1 MTKRP
6 GLSRRAA
13 LLGLSAAPSVVLA
26 ASRNAGAASPEPGAC
41 LLTPQSIEG
50 PFYLDPRL
58 VRSNL
63 AEGRPGVP
71 LRLDLRT
78 VEAGPCTPLR
88 GARVDVWHADAQGLY
103 SGYDGQGDRRRIST
117 AGQSFLRGTQVSDG
131 AGAVAFETLY
141 PGWYPGRATHV
152 HFKVFVD
159 SRTLVTGQMYF
170 PDEINDAIYRT
181 EAAYGNRLFKRDTLN
196 ANDVFARSED
206 PRRLGFCTMRR
217 EGGAYVASLTV
228 AVNGRK
234 TRG

>member
-1 MTKRP
+1 MTQRP
-6 GLSRRAA
+6 ALSRRAA
-13 LLGLSAAPSVVLA
+13 LVGFSAAPSLVIATARGAFA
-26 ASRNAGAASPEPGAC
+26 APPQPSTC

-58 VRSNL
+58 VRPDL
-63 AEGRPGVP
+63 TEGRPGVP
-71 LRLDLRT
+71 LRLDLRI
-78 VEAGPCTPLR
+78 VEAGACTPLR

-117 AGQSFLRGTQVSDG
+117 VGQTFLRGTQVSDG
-131 AGAVAFETLY
+131 LGAVAFQTLY

-170 PDEINDAIYRT
+170 PDEINEAVYRT

-196 ANDVFARSED
+196 ATDVFARSED

-217 EGGAYVASLTV
+217 EGGGYVASLTIRV
-228 AVNGRK
+228 GGRS
-234 TRG
+234 

>member
-1 MTKRP
+1 MTIRP

-58 VRSNL
+58 VRSEL

-71 LRLDLRT
+71 LRLDLRI
-78 VEAGPCTPLR
+78 VEAGACTPLR

-117 AGQSFLRGTQVSDG
+117 VGQSFLRGTQASDG

-170 PDEINDAIYRT
+170 PDETNEAVYRT

-196 ANDVFARSED
+196 ATDVFARSED
-206 PRRLGFCTMRR
+206 PRRIGFCTMRR
-217 EGGAYVASLTV
+217 EGGGYVASLTV
-228 AVNGRK
+228 GVDGRRL
-234 TRG
+234 RG